1 MFIPEATQML
11 PVTGVKIEVLVTA
24 DELKK
29 CGYEQEDGK
38 APCKQRVVNLKKSMY
53 GAGYESSNIKR

>member
-1 MFIPEATQML
+1 ML